1 MYFKKISL
9 NLLLFNIETD
19 LTLLNLKYS
28 QLSDVY
34 NFVVYLFQKDFS
46 KFVQEKLS

>member
-1 MYFKKISL
+1 MYFKNISL
-9 NLLLFNIETD
+9 NFFIFNIKTD

-34 NFVVYLFQKDFS
+34 NFVVYVFQKDFS